1 MKELQDPG
9 LCVEQ
14 RYFNAKT
21 VLGRMLDMGRMLECP
36 TQSAKREAVGAVL
49 RETGVDLRPML
60 AFAMAVGEQ
69 WLGLSALRAELGV
82 ASEDAMNE
90 ILKSLGLQDRI
101 GGEWVPAKFSKGH
114 FWRNGP
120 RLDST
125 TVSYNGVEWNLA
137 EVRALLDETD
147 SEEDDD
153 DAV

>member
-21 VLGRMLDMGRMLECP
+21 VLGRMLDMGRMLDCP
-36 TQSAKREAVGAVL
+36 ATSAKREAVKAVL

-60 AFAMAVGEQ
+60 AFAVAVGGEQ
-69 WLGLSALRAELGV
+69 WLSLSALRAELDV
-82 ASEDAMNE
+82 TSEDHMNE
-90 ILKSLGLQDRI
+90 ILKSLGLQDCI
-101 GGEWVPAKFSKGH
+101 GGEWVPADSGAGL
-114 FWRNGP
+114 FWRMVP
-120 RLDST
+120 RRKGAP
-125 TVSYNGVEWNLA
+125 VSHGVQWNLT
-137 EVRALLDETD
+137 EVRALLDEAD